1 MLQQRG
7 SFRGGARRGGEGN
20 AKGEGEGGEEGGA
33 GGEARGEGREES
45 GEEGWGIVN
54 ARRANVEVASTPRRR
69 VVMIKMSDARER
81 ERARDASDAR

>member
-1 MLQQRG
+1 MFT
-7 SFRGGARRGGEGN
+7 SYHNNGAV
-20 AKGEGEGGEEGGA
+20 
-33 GGEARGEGREES
+33 GRVQKEES

-54 ARRANVEVASTPRRR
+54 ARRANVEVAATPRRR

>member
-1 MLQQRG
+1 MASLYPLRNTEEE
-7 SFRGGARRGGEGN
+7 REGGG
-20 AKGEGEGGEEGGA
+20 GEGGEEGGA

-54 ARRANVEVASTPRRR
+54 ARRANVEVAATTRRR